1 MAITITITILVAV
14 VVSLWAAREID
25 TLRTSYAD
33 LAENYTEARS
43 QNESLRNTLHDARIR
58 IDWLEADSTESP
70 RAKTVK

>member
-1 MAITITITILVAV
+1 MAITIAITILVAV

-25 TLRTSYAD
+25 TLRASYAS

-43 QNESLRNTLHDARIR
+43 QNESLRNHLHDARIR
-58 IDWLEADSTESP
+58 IDWLEADSTESS